1 MTRSLACLA
10 AFFFLACAAVNAA
23 EKPAEAKAH
32 EGEWTVQLKPSAG
45 NKLKG
50 TTQAY
55 PDTITIKDGKFS
67 TQVNTKY
74 GFEPVACKVKTEGGK
89 TIVTVELSDEK
100 HGKNEYELTFSGNA
114 VEGTM
119 KWGKAG
125 EDGKPKTAEYTVS
138 GNKKG

>member
-1 MTRSLACLA
+1 MSRSLACLA
-10 AFFFLACAAVNAA
+10 AFFFLATAAAYAA
-23 EKPAEAKAH
+23 EKAEPKAP
-32 EGEWTVQLKPSAG
+32 EGEWTVQLKPAAG

-74 GFEPVACKVKTEGGK
+74 GFDAVACKVKTEGGK
-89 TIVTVELSDEK
+89 TLVTAELSDEK
-100 HGKNEYELTFSGNA
+100 HGKNTYELTFSGTA

-125 EDGKPKTAEYTVS
+125 EDGKPKSAEYAVS
-138 GNKKG
+138 GTKK

>member
-1 MTRSLACLA
+1 MTRSLACLV
-10 AFFFLACAAVNAA
+10 AFFFLASVAHAA
-23 EKPAEAKAH
+23 EKAEAKAP
-32 EGEWTVQLKPSAG
+32 EGEWTVQLKPAAS

-55 PDTITIKDGKFS
+55 PDVITIKDGKFS

-74 GFEPVACKVKTEGGK
+74 GFEPVACKVKTDGAK
-89 TIVTVELSDEK
+89 TLVTVELSDEK

-125 EDGKPKTAEYTVS
+125 EDGKPKSAEYTVS
-138 GNKKG
+138 GNKK